1 MTSPTTGNP
10 PQVAPRWSG
19 LNLPQPVWL
28 VLLALVIGLG
38 SGLNGV
44 EVVRAFSSGF
54 GRILGDFALILLPS
68 FVLAGCMSRQQLNGA
83 DRIAATISPIT
94 AAGMVCPDTSYA
106 TLASVAERRKLSVAF
121 GSQAGYRLLFPAG
134 PLIVATG
141 LGVNSSSLFVVGLL
155 LIGPVWLAGEV
166 WARHRTAKPL
176 EADDIAGGGLSWSS
190 IRPLAPLAVL
200 GGLLLVGAVGDFS
213 ALPVAGFLTRPK
225 GALII
230 AAAVALMETR
240 PEGRRECLDAA
251 MRRTAGL
258 LLVIGAASAFGS
270 MLSSALPLKQ
280 MLQPMIASIGVLLV
294 LFSATMI
301 FKLVYGAATATFATV
316 TPILAPLVAGSGISP
331 EAAVFAICLGSFA
344 ILPTDSFY
352 WLVRSDALG
361 KEAESSAL
369 ATMVGGAAL
378 QAAIGLAVLYALSAA
393 GLI

>member
-1 MTSPTTGNP
+1 MTSSTAGNP
-10 PQVAPRWSG
+10 SQAAPRWSG

-28 VLLALVIGLG
+28 VLLALVIGLA

-68 FVLAGCMSRQQLNGA
+68 FVLAACMARQQLNGA

-94 AAGMVCPDTSYA
+94 AAGMVCPDTAYA

-166 WARHRTAKPL
+166 WARYRTAKPL
-176 EADDIAGGGLSWSS
+176 EADGMVGGGLSWSS
-190 IRPLAPLAVL
+190 ICPLAPLAVL
-200 GGLLLVGAVGDFS
+200 GGLLLVGSVGDFS
-213 ALPVAGFLTRPK
+213 ALPVVGFLTRPK

-270 MLSSALPLKQ
+270 MLSNALPLKQ

-294 LFSATMI
+294 LFIATMI

-316 TPILAPLVAGSGISP
+316 TPILAPLVVGSGISP

-352 WLVRSDALG
+352 WLVRSDALV
-361 KEAESSAL
+361 KDAESSAL

-378 QAAIGLAVLYALSAA
+378 QAATGLAVLYALGAV
-393 GLI
+393 GLV